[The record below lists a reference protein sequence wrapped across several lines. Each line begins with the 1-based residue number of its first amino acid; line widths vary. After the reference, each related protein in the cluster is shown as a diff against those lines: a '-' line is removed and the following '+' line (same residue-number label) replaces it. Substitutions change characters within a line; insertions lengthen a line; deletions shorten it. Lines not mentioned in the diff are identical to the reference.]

1 MFELS
6 KIIQAPKCDFNY
18 RDNELL
24 YDFSFSDLVSGMY
37 GRGMYIMDLGM
48 LNVQTDICIAYSDK
62 SCWIYK
68 HTSNTLAWVG
78 KSKNKISKPEM
89 TLLPSDT
96 RIPLR

>member
-1 MFELS
+1 MFELLP
-6 KIIQAPKCDFNY
+6 ALKCDFNYY

-24 YDFSFSDLVSGMY
+24 YDFSFSDLVSGIY

-48 LNVQTDICIAYSDK
+48 LNVQTDICKAYSDK

-78 KSKNKISKPEM
+78 KSKKKRSPKK
-89 TLLPSDT
+89 
-96 RIPLR
+96 R